1 MKNLQETLL
10 CPSCGSERI
19 TIFHNVENVP
29 VHSCLLMQSREQ
41 ALKYPKGDIRLGF
54 CEMCGFI
61 YNVYFNPGVH
71 EYSTCYE
78 ETQGFSPRFN
88 EFLKSL
94 VTRLIEK
101 YDLRNKKILEIGC
114 GKGEFLVLM
123 CEIGNNYGIG
133 IDPSNIPDRIE
144 SEAAKRIEFIQDL
157 YSTKYTDLNAD
168 MVCCRHTLEH
178 IFETRKFMQ
187 LVRDSIGSR
196 TECVVFFELPD
207 VGRVLREGAFWDI
220 YYEHCSYFSPDSLAR
235 LFRQTGFEVID
246 ISLDYDD
253 QYILIDALPTDK
265 ISKASSGLEED
276 IDELKEDVKVFHDKF
291 QEQSRKWKTL
301 FAESNSRNQKVVL
314 WGSGSKAVA
323 FLTTLGLYKEVEYV
337 VDINPYRNGKYIPG
351 TGQEIVCPEF
361 MTEYKP
367 DIIVVMNPIYR
378 NEISKQ
384 LEYLGIQSEL
394 LSV

>member
-1 MKNLQETLL
+1 MKNVHETLL

-19 TIFHNVENVP
+19 TIFHDIEDVP
-29 VHSCLLMQSREQ
+29 VHSCLLMQSKEQ
-41 ALKYPKGDIRLGF
+41 ALKYPRGDIRLGF

-71 EYSTCYE
+71 EYSSSYE

-94 VTRLIEK
+94 AMGLVEK
-101 YDLRNKKILEIGC
+101 YNLRNKKILEIGC

-133 IDPSNIPDRIE
+133 IDPGSIPERID
-144 SEAAKRIEFIQDL
+144 SEAVKRIEFIQDL
-157 YSTKYTDLNAD
+157 YSTKYADINAD

-196 TECVVFFELPD
+196 TECIVFFEIPD
-207 VGRVLREGAFWDI
+207 VGRVLREGGFWDI
-220 YYEHCSYFSPDSLAR
+220 YYEHCSYFSPGSLTR

-246 ISLDYDD
+246 MSLDYDD

-265 ISKASSGLEED
+265 ISKDSSELEKD
-276 IDELKEDVKVFHDKF
+276 IVELKEDVKVFQDKF
-291 QEQSRKWKTL
+291 QEQSGKWKTL
-301 FAESNSRNQKVVL
+301 FAESSSRNQKVVL

-323 FLTTLGLYKEVEYV
+323 FLTTLGLYEEVEYV
-337 VDINPYRNGKYIPG
+337 VDINPYRNGKYMPG
-351 TGQEIVCPEF
+351 TGQEIVRPEF
-361 MTEYKP
+361 MAEYKP
-367 DIIVVMNPIYR
+367 DIIVVMNPIYCD
-378 NEISKQ
+378 EIGKQ
-384 LEYLGIQSEL
+384 LESLGIQPEL
-394 LSV
+394 LAV